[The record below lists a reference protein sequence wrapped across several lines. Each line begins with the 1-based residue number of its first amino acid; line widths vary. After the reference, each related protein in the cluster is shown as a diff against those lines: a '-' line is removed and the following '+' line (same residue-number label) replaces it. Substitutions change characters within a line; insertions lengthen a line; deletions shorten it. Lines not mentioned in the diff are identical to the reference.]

1 MAHLLPVPLWQEP
14 DSRVRGCQP
23 LTLPFVPWQA
33 RTVRRTDIV
42 NELSQCGHCQMSLLF
57 DGNTEPIVIRNSVGV
72 KPFSAGTAFPVE
84 LIIQGGPDL
93 PGNAKVVM
101 HIALK

>member
-1 MAHLLPVPLWQEP
+1 
-14 DSRVRGCQP
+14 
-23 LTLPFVPWQA
+23 
-33 RTVRRTDIV
+33 
-42 NELSQCGHCQMSLLF
+42 MSLLF